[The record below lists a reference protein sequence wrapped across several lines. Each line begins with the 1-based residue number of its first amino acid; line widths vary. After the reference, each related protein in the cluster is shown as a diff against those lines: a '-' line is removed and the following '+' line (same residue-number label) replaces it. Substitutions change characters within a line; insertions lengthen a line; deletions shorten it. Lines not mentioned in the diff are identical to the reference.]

1 MRNDWG
7 GHAMSSSVSR
17 RTFLAASAGVAAV
30 TTTAP
35 AGEPTPA
42 EPFGYCLNTSTIRG
56 QKLPIVQEVE
66 IAARA
71 GYQGIEPW
79 ANEFDQ
85 HVKDGHSLTDL
96 GKLARDRGLA
106 VADVIAF
113 AEWIVDDDDRR
124 RKGFEEAKRVM
135 AMAQEV
141 GCTRLAAP
149 PKGATEVPGLNLFR
163 AAERYGEL
171 CKLGESMGVTPVME
185 MWGFSQNVRRLGEA
199 VLMAMESGQ
208 PKACVL
214 PDVYHFY
221 KGGSDPRGVRL
232 LGKDA
237 IGILHVNDH
246 PAKDRV
252 AITDADRVYP
262 GDGVAPLK
270 QLFRDLR
277 AIGYRG
283 MLSLE
288 VFNRDYW
295 RQDALAVATTG
306 LEKLRAVVRASFT

>member
-1 MRNDWG
+1 M
-7 GHAMSSSVSR
+7 SSVSR
-17 RTFLAASAGVAAV
+17 RSFLAASTGVAAAAAA
-30 TTTAP
+30 TA
-35 AGEPTPA
+35 AEPSPA

-56 QKLPIVQEVE
+56 QKLTIVQEVE

-79 ANEFDQ
+79 ASEFDQ
-85 HVKDGHSLTDL
+85 HVKDGHSLKDL
-96 GKLARDRGLA
+96 GKLIRDRGLV

-113 AEWIVDDDDRR
+113 AEWIVDDDAHR

-141 GCTRLAAP
+141 GCAHLAAP
-149 PKGATEVPGLNLFR
+149 PKGATDVPGLNLNR
-163 AAERYGEL
+163 AAGRYAEL
-171 CKLGESMGVTPVME
+171 CKLGETMGVTPVME
-185 MWGFSQNVRRLGEA
+185 MWGFSQNVHRLGEA
-199 VLMAMESGQ
+199 VLIAVESGF
-208 PKACVL
+208 PRACVL

-232 LGKDA
+232 LNKDA
-237 IGILHVNDH
+237 IGILHVNDY
-246 PAKDRV
+246 PAKDRA

-270 QLFRDLR
+270 ELFRDLR

-295 RQDALAVATTG
+295 RQDALAVAMTG
-306 LEKLRAVVRASFT
+306 LEKLRAAVRASLS